1 MLAAVPKAVGMCR
14 KKALSERYVKYSS
27 GRKKAISYSFYSNY
41 DIKGL
46 KGVKIVSL

>member
-1 MLAAVPKAVGMCR
+1 MLAAVPKLWECAG

-27 GRKKAISYSFYSNY
+27 GRKKLFPTPYSNY

-46 KGVKIVSL
+46 KSVKIVSL